1 MASTR
6 QLLQLAPVLRLPQ
19 ATRSVTSLAKRGKG
33 GRSSFSAVVATVF
46 GGPGFLGRYV
56 VNRLGRVGSQVVVP
70 YRGDEHDYR
79 YLKPM
84 GDLGQIVFLVSGLLT
99 APSVHTHVRTHTHTL
114 PPLYTHTYTYRST
127 ICGTLRVCIKQ
138 SSTPT

>member
-6 QLLQLAPVLRLPQ
+6 LLLQLAPVLRLPQ
-19 ATRSVTSLAKRGKG
+19 ATRSITSLAKRGKG
-33 GRSSFSAVVATVF
+33 GRSSFSGVVATVF

-84 GDLGQIVFLVSGLLT
+84 GDLGQIVFVVS
-99 APSVHTHVRTHTHTL
+99 V
-114 PPLYTHTYTYRST
+114 
-127 ICGTLRVCIKQ
+127 
-138 SSTPT
+138 